1 MTSLIINMPHLQNR
15 RQRYGAMLLSGLC
28 WAWFLM
34 PLVIVGGWLMGFRVL
49 AQEVVWLG
57 GWQSLLRLTE
67 LAATMIASL
76 VGAWTLWTLI
86 DMRRSATRHAPV
98 APAIDAAT
106 ALGADPAEVAAA
118 LRARVTTVHFTAT
131 GVVSKVEPDM
141 AAGMLRPRRRVG
153 TRRVALG

>member
-67 LAATMIASL
+67 LAATLIASL

-86 DMRRSATRHAPV
+86 DMRRSATRHAPI

-106 ALGADPAEVAAA
+106 ALGADPQEVAAA
-118 LRARVTTVHFTAT
+118 LRARVTTVHFTA
-131 GVVSKVEPDM
+131 GGIVSKVEAD
-141 AAGMLRPRRRVG
+141 ATAGTLRPRLRT
-153 TRRVALG
+153 TRRKAAVA